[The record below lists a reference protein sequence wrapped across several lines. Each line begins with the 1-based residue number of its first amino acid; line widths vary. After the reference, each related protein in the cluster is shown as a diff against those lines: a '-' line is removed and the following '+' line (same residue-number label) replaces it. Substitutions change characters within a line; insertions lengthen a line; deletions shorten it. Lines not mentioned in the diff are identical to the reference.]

1 MERGWNVGQAEK
13 WISLELAPRKRLD
26 VDLVKARVLTH
37 RVDDN
42 PSSISLGVT
51 AGCRCVSTLG
61 SHPWPVV
68 GNARPRG
75 LEAPL
80 HVKFTIGMAVDTLL
94 AAEVEVPV

>member
-42 PSSISLGVT
+42 PSSISLG
-51 AGCRCVSTLG
+51 G
-61 SHPWPVV
+61 
-68 GNARPRG
+68 
-75 LEAPL
+75 
-80 HVKFTIGMAVDTLL
+80 
-94 AAEVEVPV
+94 